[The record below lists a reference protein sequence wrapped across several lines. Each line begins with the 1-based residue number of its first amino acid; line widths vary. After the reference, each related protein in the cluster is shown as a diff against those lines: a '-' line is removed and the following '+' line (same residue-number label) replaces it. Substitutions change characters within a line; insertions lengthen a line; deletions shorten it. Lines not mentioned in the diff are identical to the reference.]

1 MRFLT
6 IGLLAWLLTGCLK
19 NTDIVDPN
27 RLIADRT
34 SSLYVVCFIAP
45 QDTILSARVA
55 LSQPTTSTLPSP
67 SLLVKTATVTISD
80 DQQRCTLPYDST
92 VGYYRARPAGKL
104 SIRAGQTYR
113 LAVILD
119 ENRRVTAQ
127 ATVPASI
134 PIERFQ
140 IDSVRAPDQSL
151 RYTTTIF
158 WSSPGGINYYRGYGL
173 VTQLIGETPPLD
185 TRISQPSFFVDRE
198 NSTGPNSRSL
208 TGTHTLVVPANSR
221 VRTRRVRLGLF
232 TTDQNYYRYHS
243 TLRDQINSFALSFSA
258 STVLFS
264 DIDGGYGVFA
274 AYNASYIDMDYPI
287 KERSFIR

>member
-1 MRFLT
+1 MRFLP

-45 QDTILSARVA
+45 QDTMLSARVA
-55 LSQPTTSTLPSP
+55 LSEPAISTVPSP

-80 DQQRCTLPYDST
+80 DQQRITLPYDST

-113 LAVILD
+113 LTVVLD
-119 ENRRVTAQ
+119 ENRRISAQ
-127 ATVPASI
+127 ATVPFGI

-158 WSSPGGINYYRGYGL
+158 WNSPGGITYYRGYGL
-173 VTQLIGETPPLD
+173 VSQMIGDTSRQE

-198 NSTGPNSRSL
+198 NSSGPNSRSL
-208 TGTHTLVVPANSR
+208 TGSHTVVVPANTR
-221 VRTRRVRLGLF
+221 VRTRRVRVGLF

-243 TLRDQINSFALSFSA
+243 TLRDQINSPTLSFPE

-274 AYNASYIDMDYPI
+274 AYNASYIDMAYPM
-287 KERSFIR
+287 KE